1 MIPNQRIQVG
11 CIVKVLENE
20 EFPCDLLLLNSNL
33 PKGIANVETK
43 SLDGETNLKVKV
55 AQKNL
60 FEMSKTENNVL
71 CNFDGA

>member
-1 MIPNQRIQVG
+1 
-11 CIVKVLENE
+11 
-20 EFPCDLLLLNSNL
+20 LLLLNSNL

-71 CNFDGA
+71 CNFDGAQIDCGGPDEFLY